1 VTKLK
6 SQMTLGDANTT
17 GDVFDSVAFRGV
29 QIATDDRMLPES
41 LRGYASVVRG
51 TAQSNA
57 RVTIR
62 QNGQVIYETNVSPGP
77 FEIKDLYATGYG
89 GNLDVT
95 VTEADGRT
103 ESFTVPYASV
113 AQSLRPG
120 TTRFSVT
127 QGSYV
132 TIPLKRSRPLRS
144 SRCSAVS
151 PTR

>member
-1 VTKLK
+1 
-6 SQMTLGDANTT
+6 M
-17 GDVFDSVAFRGV
+17 FDSVAFRGV

-41 LRGYASVVRG
+41 LRGYAPVVRG

-103 ESFTVPYASV
+103 ENFTVPFASV

-127 QGSYV
+127 AGQLRNDS
-132 TIPLKRSRPLRS
+132 RSRRSRLLRS
-144 SRCSAVS
+144 SRCSAV
-151 PTR
+151 